1 MSLFRSEQIPCFL
14 MYSKA
19 PALNAYLVLLRVAL
33 RVSKT
38 NKVRTH
44 VFWLCLGQ
52 AQFLRIYSKQLD
64 LKWWVVL
71 TAFWLIQSPG
81 LRLSSHISSNPSL
94 AEAVQNLYSPSDGCC
109 VYFMSCGYLKLTNE
123 CSFRPERVFSLWNL
137 SKPVGLQ
144 AMGDASGILTWI
156 SAWRV
161 ALTSNVSNLCSVW
174 KYSNCTSRTH
184 VRFSAFKFFK
194 DEASAKPCFYSLTQV
209 TMFPTDYLQSYYTSI
224 GCVVSVVSGLNEIMW
239 TPSMRISLFMYTL
252 NLCSVLR
259 YSNSRSP
266 LPCLPCLWAFKR
278 EMMFYDL
285 HFTVGDCYLLWI
297 YAKCRSRQPISG
309 LSLFLTCLYE
319 STRRSSFCM
328 SLKSQWAMIVF
339 KKSDIHG
346 HNWIFAP
353 SL

>member
-1 MSLFRSEQIPCFL
+1 MGSAYSFLAHPIAWLAALFSYLLKPFSGWSCSKSLLTQRWL
-14 MYSKA
+14 
-19 PALNAYLVLLRVAL
+19 
-33 RVSKT
+33 
-38 NKVRTH
+38 
-44 VFWLCLGQ
+44 LCL
-52 AQFLRIYSKQLD
+52 LH
-64 LKWWVVL
+64 VL
-71 TAFWLIQSPG
+71 W
-81 LRLSSHISSNPSL
+81 ISQIDEWMFFPPWKSI
-94 AEAVQNLYSPSDGCC
+94 
-109 VYFMSCGYLKLTNE
+109 
-123 CSFRPERVFSLWNL
+123 SLWNL

-209 TMFPTDYLQSYYTSI
+209 IMFTTDYLQSYYTSI